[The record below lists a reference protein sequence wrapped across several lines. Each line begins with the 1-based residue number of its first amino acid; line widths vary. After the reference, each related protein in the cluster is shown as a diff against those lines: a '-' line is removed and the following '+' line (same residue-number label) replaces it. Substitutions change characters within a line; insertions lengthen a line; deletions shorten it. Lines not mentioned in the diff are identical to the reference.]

1 MPEISRFYGIIVKMY
16 FNEHNPPHFHLEYQG
31 FKAKMEID
39 SGRLEGTMPKTAIS
53 LTLQWLDEH
62 RQELLENWERI
73 ENNEPLK
80 KIEPLT

>member
-53 LTLQWLDEH
+53 LTLQWLDEP
-62 RQELLENWERI
+62 RQELLENWE
-73 ENNEPLK
+73 
-80 KIEPLT
+80 